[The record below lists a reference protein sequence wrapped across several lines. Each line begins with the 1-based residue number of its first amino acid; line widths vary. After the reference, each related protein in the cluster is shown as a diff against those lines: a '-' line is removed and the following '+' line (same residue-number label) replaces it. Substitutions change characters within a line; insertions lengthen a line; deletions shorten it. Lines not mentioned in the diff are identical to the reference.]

1 MKKEI
6 KTRQQLIER
15 LNEIDRRCIDSN
27 RHFHDLRTLFEA
39 KEYKLSAQDKADIKK
54 VASIEDDPDTLKA
67 YIDSK
72 AIEED
77 FEQDWDPEDYA
88 GGYTEWDL
96 IDSKRTTEG
105 ESYNLW
111 YNEFKDKWVCTSG
124 DSDIYYPENVP
135 EYDAEFEDEDEAR
148 EWFED
153 CTNGSCDEEDLELVT
168 DDMNGGQ
175 WFESLNEKF
184 SPFAVFDKYGFKQF
198 DADTEEQA
206 LSYMNK
212 YKKDGNILVNAKDKV
227 VAVQKYKKG
236 KWTLEKD
243 VNEEIDLNNYND
255 GYVEVRDGK
264 PQFIYST
271 LKDAKNGMFWSQMG
285 DSEHGLGKHSYEIK
299 KWENGV
305 LKDLNESRIPRTV
318 EFGKEGHYAPPA
330 RGTISD
336 ISELNVGDRIYH
348 SSYNLG
354 TVDKIKDNKAYVKFD
369 NYKGVRIFPNNAV
382 QYLSKV
388 DRPHISE
395 EFNEMPEKSFLP
407 PTGIGWFDKMYR
419 ELSDEERW
427 QMNHIIKNIFYVRD
441 DELPSIDEDTLDR
454 IVDKFLDTTIDESY
468 EDGEYDYFV
477 VYKGETLQGEYP
489 TYGEAKRNAGEGCII
504 KGVIQYGGSEYEETN
519 LTEES
524 QIANKP
530 GIIKKHKDYIK
541 VTDLGDCSYH
551 WFDNK
556 EYNKDLKAAKPDK
569 VPKGKKLMRDPFA
582 GWVYV
587 DDKEAD

>member
-96 IDSKRTTEG
+96 IDSKRTAGG

-111 YNEFKDKWVCTSG
+111 YNEFNDKWVCTSG
-124 DSDIYYPENVP
+124 DSDIYYPENAP
-135 EYDAEFEDEDEAR
+135 EYDAEFEDEGEAR

-153 CTNGSCDEEDLELVT
+153 CTGEGYDEEDLELVT

-175 WFESLNEKF
+175 WLESLK
-184 SPFAVFDKYGFKQF
+184 
-198 DADTEEQA
+198 
-206 LSYMNK
+206 
-212 YKKDGNILVNAKDKV
+212 
-227 VAVQKYKKG
+227 
-236 KWTLEKD
+236 
-243 VNEEIDLNNYND
+243 EEINLNDYD
-255 GYVEVRDGK
+255 DSYVELRDGK
-264 PQFIYST
+264 PQFVYST
-271 LKDAKNGMFWSQMG
+271 LRDAKDGMFWSQMG
-285 DSEHGLGKHSYEIK
+285 DNEHDLGKHSYEIK
-299 KWENGV
+299 KWENGE
-305 LKDLNESRIPRTV
+305 LKDLNESV
-318 EFGKEGHYAPPA
+318 EE
-330 RGTISD
+330 
-336 ISELNVGDRIYH
+336 
-348 SSYNLG
+348 
-354 TVDKIKDNKAYVKFD
+354 
-369 NYKGVRIFPNNAV
+369 
-382 QYLSKV
+382 
-388 DRPHISE
+388 
-395 EFNEMPEKSFLP
+395 SFLP
-407 PTGIGWFDKMYR
+407 STGIGWFDKMYR
-419 ELSDEERW
+419 ELSDSERA
-427 QMNHIIKNIFYVRD
+427 QMNHVIKNIFYVKD

-489 TYGEAKRNAGEGCII
+489 TYEEAKKNAGEGCTI

>member
-96 IDSKRTTEG
+96 IDSKKTPEG

-111 YNEFKDKWVCTSG
+111 YNEFNDKWVCTSG
-124 DSDIYYPENVP
+124 DSDIYYPENAP
-135 EYDAEFEDEDEAR
+135 EYDAEFEDEGEAR

-153 CTNGSCDEEDLELVT
+153 YTSEGYDEEDLELVT

-175 WFESLNEKF
+175 WLESLK
-184 SPFAVFDKYGFKQF
+184 
-198 DADTEEQA
+198 
-206 LSYMNK
+206 
-212 YKKDGNILVNAKDKV
+212 
-227 VAVQKYKKG
+227 
-236 KWTLEKD
+236 
-243 VNEEIDLNNYND
+243 EEINLNDYDD
-255 GYVEVRDGK
+255 GYVELRDGK
-264 PQFIYST
+264 PQFVYST
-271 LKDAKNGMFWSQMG
+271 LRDAKDGMFWSQMG
-285 DSEHGLGKHSYEIK
+285 DNEHGLGKHSYEIK

-427 QMNHIIKNIFYVRD
+427 QMNHIIKNIFYVKD
-441 DELPSIDEDTLDR
+441 DELPNIDEDTLDR
-454 IVDKFLDTTIDESY
+454 IVDKFLDTAIDESY

-477 VYKGETLQGEYP
+477 VYKGKTMQGEYP
-489 TYGEAKRNAGEGCII
+489 TYSEAKRNAGEGCTI